1 VLNNTD
7 VRTGEAT
14 RSPSQQWRG
23 FALVSLAGVIWGT
36 TGPLVQLTV
45 EHSALSPLTISASRA
60 VAAAVALD
68 VILLVTGRLSRSIG
82 SAGRHRGRLAVVGA
96 LIASSQL
103 LFFMSVEWAG
113 VSLSTVVCMGF
124 APMLILGVT
133 SVRRRQLPS
142 QAQVLTVTMALAGL
156 LLISIVGGG
165 REHAQNPALGVMA
178 ALGAGACFAFT
189 ADVGAPL
196 SRRVDPLTITTGIMN
211 VAAVVLVPC
220 DLLVAQVSQ
229 VTLTAAPEAWF
240 LIGLLAAGVV
250 ATNALMFAGLR
261 RTSSAAAVVA
271 TLAEPVTAVLIAA
284 FFLGEHLTPAGLM
297 GCLLIVAAIAS
308 LGRFEDQAP
317 HPEAHV
323 TPTPL

>member
-1 VLNNTD
+1 M
-7 VRTGEAT
+7 RTGAAT
-14 RSPSQQWRG
+14 LSRSVHWRG
-23 FALVSLAGVIWGT
+23 VALVSLAGAIWGT

-60 VAAAVALD
+60 VAAAAALD
-68 VILLVTGRLSRSIG
+68 VMLLVTGRLRMSIG

-113 VSLSTVVCMGF
+113 VSLSTVICMGF

-133 SVRRRQLPS
+133 SVRRRRLPTR
-142 QAQVLTVTMALAGL
+142 AQILTVTMALAGVV
-156 LLISIVGGG
+156 LISLIGGG
-165 REHAQNPALGVMA
+165 REHAQNPPLGVLA

-196 SRRVDPLTITTGIMN
+196 SRRVDALTITTGIMN
-211 VAAVVLVPC
+211 VAALVLVPC
-220 DLLVAQVSQ
+220 DLLVAQVGH
-229 VTLTAAPEAWF
+229 VTLAAPPRAW
-240 LIGLLAAGVV
+240 LLVGLLAAGVV
-250 ATNALMFAGLR
+250 ATNTLMFAGLR

-271 TLAEPVTAVLIAA
+271 TLIEPVTAVVIAA
-284 FFLGEHLTPAGLM
+284 VFLGEHLTPAGLV
-297 GCLLIVAAIAS
+297 GCLLIVTAIAS
-308 LGRFEDQAP
+308 LGRFEDRAP
-317 HPEAHV
+317 DPEAQV